1 MPRNL
6 VTNETWE
13 SFWLN
18 EGWTK
23 MLERKIMMRLRP
35 PPRRRRRAGWQTA
48 ASRSAGRARR
58 ESVLLLEPFLLLSE
72 PFGPCW
78 AQEPPGGLC
87 SRGAAHAA
95 RLTRRGARQ
104 GCAVRRR
111 GRASTLTSSR
121 PLDGA
126 TCRHGRGAGRRAG
139 WQPLCAQSRGRRAS
153 RFTRFRDRS
162 GFTRFRDRS
171 GGRAGRTRSTTS
183 RRSSSCRS
191 RR

>member
-1 MPRNL
+1 M
-6 VTNETWE
+6 TNETWE

-18 EGWTK
+18 EGWTM

-72 PFGPCW
+72 PFGPCC

-95 RLTRRGARQ
+95 RRAAGVRGKAAGPSKYFDFLASSGWSDLQAR
-104 GCAVRRR
+104 ARRR
-111 GRASTLTSSR
+111 AARGLAAALRAKPWAPGE
-121 PLDGA
+121 PLH
-126 TCRHGRGAGRRAG
+126 TI
-139 WQPLCAQSRGRRAS
+139 P
-153 RFTRFRDRS
+153 
-162 GFTRFRDRS
+162 
-171 GGRAGRTRSTTS
+171 
-183 RRSSSCRS
+183 
-191 RR
+191 